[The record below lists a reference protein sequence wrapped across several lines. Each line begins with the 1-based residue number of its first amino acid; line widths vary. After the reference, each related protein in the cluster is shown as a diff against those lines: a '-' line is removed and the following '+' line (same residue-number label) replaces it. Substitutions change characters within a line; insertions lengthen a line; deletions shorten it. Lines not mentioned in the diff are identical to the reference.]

1 MARSSPMVP
10 DRKMNGMCGASV
22 AAMVRAER
30 PSNCGSEKS
39 DRMISVVCLRS
50 AARKS
55 ASVSTRTDSQSRPS
69 ARSLRSASSASVA
82 TSSTIKTRT
91 RTATA
96 SFHHLRAKKLTSRG
110 VLPRSDASHLAIE
123 DAQLRRASSQ
133 RPRELLRIAIL
144 RRKINTIRAHPP
156 RSGCALKMNNQED
169 SRKRAATMRDLQQRN
184 RELQRSL
191 EAANKEL
198 DDLIYSVAHDLRAPL
213 THLDGFSQ
221 LLLDSASG
229 TLSGEDR
236 EHLGRIIDAS
246 RHMHELIAALLEYS
260 RLNRAPLA
268 MGEQD
273 LEELLEQALSAAA
286 PLAAGRNIQW
296 QRSRL
301 PRVRGDAGQLQQ
313 VLAVLI
319 ANAIK

>member
-1 MARSSPMVP
+1 
-10 DRKMNGMCGASV
+10 
-22 AAMVRAER
+22 
-30 PSNCGSEKS
+30 
-39 DRMISVVCLRS
+39 
-50 AARKS
+50 
-55 ASVSTRTDSQSRPS
+55 
-69 ARSLRSASSASVA
+69 
-82 TSSTIKTRT
+82 
-91 RTATA
+91 
-96 SFHHLRAKKLTSRG
+96 
-110 VLPRSDASHLAIE
+110 
-123 DAQLRRASSQ
+123 
-133 RPRELLRIAIL
+133 
-144 RRKINTIRAHPP
+144 
-156 RSGCALKMNNQED
+156 MNNQED